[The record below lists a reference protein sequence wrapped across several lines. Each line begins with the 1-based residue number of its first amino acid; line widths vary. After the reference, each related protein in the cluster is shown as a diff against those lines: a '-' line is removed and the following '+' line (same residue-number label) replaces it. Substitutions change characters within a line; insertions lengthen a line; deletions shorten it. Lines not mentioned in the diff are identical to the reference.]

1 MNALEKL
8 LSRITQRVNI
18 NLRELRYD
26 ASPYLEGLIPD
37 TQLVKFHG
45 FYGITPHHPLDY
57 HFKNCSLAGSYF
69 LGKCRAVN
77 SILYKSDIRGD
88 ELKKKGDLFW
98 FKQFEIPLTRDES
111 IQIENSFLI
120 KTLVHSH
127 SHDPETLERFTIG
140 NTVSAHYANIHGS
153 PTDGSF
159 LGPFATI
166 DRTTMNDCVVGAFAY
181 IKTGEISHLKIDP
194 GTVWIRNPGRFNFL
208 YRYPP
213 EKLHSYIHFNPG
225 DRPRG
230 AFMDFV
236 EACKKDF
243 QDLFNRVDII
253 PSVPI
258 PPNASLDRFAVIKPR
273 THIGENVLVA
283 QRAYLQNA
291 WLGLGTN
298 VQENGCVIDS
308 HLEGYNVVAHG
319 AKVIETDLGRN
330 AFVGYNSFLRGRRG
344 SRLTIHGEN
353 IILPHTIID
362 SRGPISIPPGLLV
375 WGLIT
380 SQADLETNSIALDAL
395 SKIRSGF
402 SKGHMTFEGDGAAF
416 AGELRNRILHTL
428 AVNGAFYDGSNDK
441 GHAQKNQKIS
451 FNTIQPYTGG
461 NRAGIYPTI
470 IIRQAEV
477 RR

>member
-1 MNALEKL
+1 MNELEKL

-18 NLRELRYD
+18 NLRELQYD
-26 ASPYLEGLIPD
+26 VGPYLEGLIPD

-57 HFKNCSLAGSYF
+57 LFRNCSLSGSYF

-88 ELKKKGDLFW
+88 ELKKKGDRFW

-111 IQIENSFLI
+111 IRIENSFLI

-127 SHDPETLERFTIG
+127 SHDPETLERFTIAS
-140 NTVSAHYANIHGS
+140 TVSTHYANIHGS

-159 LGPFATI
+159 VGPFATV
-166 DRTTMNDCVVGAFAY
+166 DRTSMSDCVVGAFAY
-181 IKTGEISHLKIDP
+181 IRTGEINHLKIEP
-194 GTVWIRNPGRFNFL
+194 GTVWIRNPGQYNFL
-208 YRYPP
+208 YRYPAH
-213 EKLHSYIHFNPG
+213 KLHTYIHFNPG

-230 AFMDFV
+230 ALIDFV
-236 EACKKDF
+236 EDRKKDF
-243 QDLFNRVDII
+243 QSLFNRVDVI

-258 PPNASLDRFAVIKPR
+258 PPNASLDRFAVIKPKTR
-273 THIGENVLVA
+273 IGENVLVA

-308 HLEGYNVVAHG
+308 RLEGYNVVAHG
-319 AKVIETDLGRN
+319 AKIIGTDLGRN
-330 AFVGYNSFLRGRRG
+330 TYVGYNCFLRGDRE
-344 SRLTIHGEN
+344 SSLTIEGEN

-362 SRGPISIPPGLLV
+362 IRSPMTIPSGHLV

-380 SQADLETNSIALDAL
+380 SQADLEAHSMPLDAF
-395 SKIRSGF
+395 SGIRGGIT
-402 SKGHMTFEGDGAAF
+402 KGRMTFEGDGAAF

-428 AVNGAFYDGSNDK
+428 AVNGAFYNGSNDK

-451 FNTIQPYTGG
+451 FNTIQPYPEGK
-461 NRAGIYPTI
+461 RAGIYPTI
-470 IIRQAEV
+470 IIRRAEV
-477 RR
+477 RP